1 MKARVKAGRLVL
13 DEPTELPEGTVV
25 TLRVV
30 DDDDDLSV
38 EERERL
44 HDALDE
50 AWKSVRAG
58 HSQPASALLNAIS
71 SARS

>member
-1 MKARVKAGRLVL
+1 ML

-30 DDDDDLSV
+30 DEDDDLSAD
-38 EERERL
+38 ERERL

-58 HSQPASALLNAIS
+58 HVLPASALLDATS
-71 SARS
+71 SARP